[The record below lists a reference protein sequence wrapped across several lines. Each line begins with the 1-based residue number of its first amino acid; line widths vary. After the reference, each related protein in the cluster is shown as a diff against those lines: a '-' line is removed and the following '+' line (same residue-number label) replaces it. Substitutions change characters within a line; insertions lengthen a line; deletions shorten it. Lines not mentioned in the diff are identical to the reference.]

1 MAGPELQ
8 PQDLQNN
15 PEPQNISTRQEQYVV
30 PETQQSLGITAPQV
44 DPGKIATPITPS
56 PAVPAPANDD
66 PTPVFNLATNIA
78 RSESELEEIAK
89 KGDPERAKT
98 WLGWHLLRQIK
109 KHISNGVRVV
119 FTPTQPKQ

>member
-8 PQDLQNN
+8 PQDVQNN
-15 PEPQNISTRQEQYVV
+15 PEPQNVSTRQEQYVV
-30 PETQQSLGITAPQV
+30 PETQQSLGITAPQM
-44 DPGKIATPITPS
+44 DPTKIAI
-56 PAVPAPANDD
+56 PAPTSATPAITADD
-66 PTPVFNLATNIA
+66 STPVFNLATNIA

-89 KGDPERAKT
+89 KGDPDRAKT

-119 FTPTQPKQ
+119 LTPTQPKQ

>member
-8 PQDLQNN
+8 PQDVQTN
-15 PEPQNISTRQEQYVV
+15 PEPQNVSTRQEQYVV

-44 DPGKIATPITPS
+44 DPSKIAIPT
-56 PAVPAPANDD
+56 PAVANPVAPVDD
-66 PTPVFNLATNIA
+66 SVPVFNLATNLA
-78 RSESELEEIAK
+78 KSESELEEIAK
-89 KGDPERAKT
+89 KGDPDRAKT

-119 FTPTQPKQ
+119 FTPTQSKQ